1 MVVKNVRRENILIT
15 MRNNRIVKVT
25 LRKGLEDETK

>member
-1 MVVKNVRRENILIT
+1 MVVKNVRRENILKT
-15 MRNNRIVKVT
+15 MRNNKIVKVT

>member
-1 MVVKNVRRENILIT
+1 MVVKNVRRENILKT